1 VTVALEGLRGDD
13 GEEPGQAGGGAGDDG
28 GQPAGRAQ
36 RDVAGLRPAAKVM
49 GASASHA
56 PKGERRGVKP
66 SPRWANFCPSFAEG
80 GAIR

>member
-1 VTVALEGLRGDD
+1 VTVALEGLRGDH

-49 GASASHA
+49 
-56 PKGERRGVKP
+56 
-66 SPRWANFCPSFAEG
+66 
-80 GAIR
+80 